1 MRQLAL
7 FILTY
12 YQVVTLYQEPLTKV
26 TSPHPSTKIVHF
38 SVAEALEPIQMDL
51 IQLHEILPT
60 LIPAETQTSHQV
72 IQYVFSQTGK
82 RIRPSLFLLCS
93 RLVGYDGS
101 HKLTVAAICEYIH
114 TASLLHDDV
123 VDNSMLRRG
132 IATANSKW
140 GNQAAVLVGDLIY
153 STACELMASTESKE
167 LIKSFANAIC
177 RMSDGE
183 LLQLENIGNPY
194 ISKETYLKVLEGKT
208 GVLLGA
214 SAAAAGYLNSSPKN
228 VIDGLFS
235 FGNYLGLA
243 FQVIDDILDYSS
255 SSQKLGKPIL
265 QDIKEGKV
273 TIPLLIARDL
283 ATKEEQLELVRIIAN
298 RRQNESELAYISSL
312 IDKYDALELASKIAD
327 SFTEKSLEGLQNA
340 FPPSKPR
347 DQLEA
352 LTRALLARKY

>member
-1 MRQLAL
+1 MVL
-7 FILTY
+7 FAFIILSY
-12 YQVVTLYQEPLTKV
+12 FQVVTLYQEPLIKV
-26 TSPHPSTKIVHF
+26 SSNHHSIKTVDF
-38 SVAEALEPIQMDL
+38 SVAEALEPIQGDL
-51 IQLHEILPT
+51 MELHKILPT
-60 LIPAETQTSHQV
+60 LITAETQTSHQV

-82 RIRPSLFLLCS
+82 RIRPSLFLLCTK
-93 RLVGYDGS
+93 LVGYDGS

-153 STACELMASTESKE
+153 STACELMASTESKD

-183 LLQLENIGNPY
+183 LLQLENIGNPH

-235 FGNYLGLA
+235 FGNNLGLA

-255 SSQKLGKPIL
+255 SSQKLGKPVL

-283 ATKEEQLELVRIIAN
+283 ANQEEKIELARIISN

-312 IDKYDALELASKIAD
+312 IDRYEALEHASKIAD
-327 SFTEKSLEGLQNA
+327 SFTEKSLEGLQQA
-340 FPPSKPR
+340 FPPSKHR

-352 LTRALLARKY
+352 LTRALLARKH